1 MVKTVII
8 RKRTIFIYGL
18 LVLVLAIGVVVLE
31 TFINKSNNDEYIT
44 YAQAAKMIAYAN
56 VDDAQAFETGEV
68 WYKPYI
74 EYVNINGYMQCE
86 EPDDYIMMKDV
97 YILSKKLNAGDTT
110 FESVGIQSLSQL
122 KNNNRVVTKQEFIDY
137 YILLLPYCSNGQE
150 VEKVELGIAGT
161 PAELNV
167 SEWEMYTTKGKYIF
181 DGIIATPYID
191 RQVLAIVRD
200 NRLLCIERKISDE
213 VDYSNVWLKYDNN
226 GMLYV
231 NFYGVE
237 KKLKIGKVN
246 DDIDNTLADIHLSKG
261 KVKNISVKKDIIK
274 GKVLSVTNEYVEIDG
289 YGKVPLDEQ
298 FIIYDN
304 VSDVKT
310 HNYDEIIVGYSLQR
324 FIVANGKVCGAIIG
338 EELKHDNIRV
348 MLKTTGYKDL
358 FHSSVSM
365 SSDSII
371 HITCADVQ
379 WDIAAGESFDIDS
392 NDERLATGRI
402 VLSTDDGSITIN
414 SIKRSQGNPSYK
426 GNIELALYD
435 EGIAV
440 INEIDIEDYLKKVV
454 PSEMPVSF
462 GVNALKCQAVCA
474 RSYAYTQLTNNYYSE
489 YGAHIDDSVSFQVY
503 NNTYDSAEADEA
515 VIATAGMV
523 AVYNGELV
531 KTYYYSTSCGY
542 TADVCAWG
550 SDEDNYPQYAS
561 VRAGTSDYN
570 ADIKSEKTFE
580 QFITAKDSSDYDS
593 EADMYRWKTV
603 IGISELTAHFN
614 SLIGSYLRKNGSVY
628 ILENGEPSDKVVN
641 DIGDISSVK
650 VIERGCGGVVAALM
664 VEGSKETC
672 IVKGE
677 NAVRSLMGNNKCAII
692 TQSRE
697 IYNDILPSA
706 FCIFKPVYDNGTL
719 VSYEITGGGYGHG
732 IGMSQNAVKKMSET
746 MDYTDILKFFYNNIE
761 IKNIND

>member
-237 KKLKIGKVN
+237 KKLKIGRVN

-358 FHSSVSM
+358 FHSSVSL

-402 VLSTDDGSITIN
+402 VLSADDGSITIN

-474 RSYAYTQLTNNYYSE
+474 RSYAYTELSNNYYSA
-489 YGAHIDDSVSFQVY
+489 YGAHIDDSIQFQVY
-503 NNTYDSAEADEA
+503 NNSQRAESTDTAVDE
-515 VIATAGMV
+515 TAGQV
-523 AVYNGELV
+523 LSYNGEVV
-531 KTYYYSTSCGY
+531 KTYYYSTSCGS
-542 TADVCAWG
+542 TTDVTLWG
-550 SDEDNYPQYAS
+550 NTTENYPYFVAEC
-561 VRAGTSDYN
+561 V
-570 ADIKSEKTFE
+570 
-580 QFITAKDSSDYDS
+580 
-593 EADMYRWKTV
+593 
-603 IGISELTAHFN
+603 
-614 SLIGSYLRKNGSVY
+614 
-628 ILENGEPSDKVVN
+628 
-641 DIGDISSVK
+641 
-650 VIERGCGGVVAALM
+650 GGVDRGLTLT
-664 VEGSKETC
+664 VESEFNTF
-672 IVKGE
+672 IKGE
-677 NAVRSLMGNNKCAII
+677 NEADYDYDCTLYRWSMEESVKEISEGFARSTGNNVGNITDIEVLERVNGGAAVKVKVTGDKGETVIDSESAIRAAFGNANVDMN
-692 TQSRE
+692 TKSGTTR
-697 IYNDILPSA
+697 YANLPST
-706 FCIFKPVYDNGTL
+706 FCVFEKVTEGKKLTGFK
-719 VSYEITGGGYGHG
+719 ITGGGYGHG
-732 IGMSQNAVKKMSET
+732 IGMSQNAANKMAESMT
-746 MDYTDILKFFYNNIE
+746 YAQILEFFYRGTTLTLISSQDNV
-761 IKNIND
+761 